1 MARTSGLASSYSM
14 LCINTAFLPIAHDA
28 LEERQ
33 RNATGT
39 QNHAMVS
46 LDGKLRAHRSP
57 GFLTQLED
65 LHLPDFV
72 GAGLTRP
79 HHVAIDFALWNA
91 IVNRLLPGPAFRVQS
106 GIHHEPAGAEDFTIE
121 TPKIAGGV
129 VFVPTQ
135 IRCQALCVKTPA
147 FRKGGHRAERTLAAE
162 ARKRGHL
169 DFQGYLEVVPRNP
182 LVCSQGAHQ

>member
-14 LCINTAFLPIAHDA
+14 LCIHTAFLPIAHDA

-39 QNHAMVS
+39 QNNAMVS
-46 LDGKLRAHRSP
+46 LDRKLRAHRSP

-79 HHVAIDFALWNA
+79 HHVAIDFTLRNTV
-91 IVNRLLPGPAFRVQS
+91 IDRLPAGPAFRV
-106 GIHHEPAGAEDFTIE
+106 
-121 TPKIAGGV
+121 
-129 VFVPTQ
+129 
-135 IRCQALCVKTPA
+135 
-147 FRKGGHRAERTLAAE
+147 
-162 ARKRGHL
+162 
-169 DFQGYLEVVPRNP
+169 
-182 LVCSQGAHQ
+182 